1 MNTYVAI
8 FMSVV
13 FGIILILSVH
23 EIGRTKGHA
32 EAYEEAKEQL
42 EKLEKFK
49 EK

>member
-1 MNTYVAI
+1 METYLKLFI
-8 FMSVV
+8 FVV
-13 FGIILILSVH
+13 LGIIFIYSVH

-32 EAYEEAKEQL
+32 EAYKKAKEQL